1 MTRIIRFPDESRMM
15 PHQAEVL
22 WQDAHR
28 FKTLIWHRRAR
39 KTTTAINEVVKQAFL
54 TKGVYWHLFPTY
66 AEAKNAI
73 WRDPKMLFGI
83 IPPEIIKKRNES
95 ELVIEFVNG
104 SIYQLIGADNPDR
117 LRGAGPMG
125 CVFDE
130 YDLMKDDVWP
140 IVEPILRQNG
150 GWAWFVGTP
159 KGKGKLY
166 DLYNRGNDPVF
177 QKEWKSWLLKAS
189 TSGIISPEDL
199 EQSRLSMPAT
209 LYNQEWE
216 CEFLEGEGSVF
227 RNVRDIATAIPFRPV
242 DGHYYVMGV
251 DLAKVQDYTVIT
263 VYDRETNAQ
272 VYQDRFQTLE
282 WPFQK
287 KRIKSISDMYNRA
300 IVRLDATGLGDP
312 IADDLARSGVPIEPF
327 KLTNETKKEIIEKL
341 SIYIEQKRIRIL
353 PITDTLLEFDNFSYE
368 IGPSGRVFYQAREGY
383 HDDIVIS
390 HALAVW
396 DLQPL
401 IIKPKIEDMTSVQQ
415 SYLEATGRLKKDNY
429 LEDVE
434 EE

>member
-1 MTRIIRFPDESRMM
+1 MTRKIVFPNVDRLM
-15 PHQAEVL
+15 PHQVEVIL
-22 WQDAHR
+22 GDPHR
-28 FKTLIWHRRAR
+28 FKVLLWHRRAR
-39 KTTTAINEVVKQAFL
+39 KTTTAINEIVKQAFL

-73 WRDPKMLFGI
+73 WRDPKMLFSI
-83 IPPEIIKKRNES
+83 IPPEIVKKRNES
-95 ELVIEFVNG
+95 ELVIEFING

-166 DLYNRGNDPVF
+166 DLVNRAEDPKF
-177 QKEWKSWLLKAS
+177 KGEWKAWILKAS
-189 TSGIISPEDL
+189 TSGIIKPDEL
-199 EQSRLSMPAT
+199 EQSRLTMPAT

-227 RNVRDIATAIPFRPV
+227 RNVRAIANATPQEPIET
-242 DGHYYVMGV
+242 HYYVMGV
-251 DLAKVQDYTVIT
+251 DLAKVQDFTVIT
-263 VYDRETNAQ
+263 VYDRETNCQ
-272 VYQDRFQTLE
+272 VFQDRFQTLE

-287 KRIKSISDMYNRA
+287 KRIKAISDHYNRA
-300 IVRLDATGLGDP
+300 LVTLDATGIGDP
-312 IADDLARSGVPIEPF
+312 IADDLLRSGVPVEPF
-327 KLTNETKKEIIEKL
+327 KITNENKKEIIEKL
-341 SIYIEQKRIRIL
+341 SIYIEQRRIHIL
-353 PITDTLLEFDNFSYE
+353 PITDTLLEFDNFSYD
-368 IGPSGRVFYQAREGY
+368 IGPSGRIFYQAREGY

-390 HALAVW
+390 HSLAVW
-396 DLQPL
+396 NLQPL
-401 IIKPKIEDMTSVQQ
+401 IIKPKIEEMTSVQQ
-415 SYLEATGRLKKDNY
+415 SYLRATGKLKEDNI
-429 LEDVE
+429 EDVQE
-434 EE
+434 Q